1 MELSLPQWGQLL
13 TLLMI
18 AMALGMDA
26 FSLGIGMGM
35 HQPSSRKIACLSGSI
50 GIFHIFMPLIGIV
63 IGQYLSVMMKDITA
77 MVGGGMLCLLGF
89 NMLWN
94 VYKARGEESGIQVNF
109 SIWGLLMFSLSVSM
123 DSLSAG
129 LSLGL
134 FSTDIWIAV
143 ALFGLM
149 GALMAGS
156 GLYLGRF
163 VGHWLGRYGEVV
175 GGIILLTLG
184 SKFLW

>member
-18 AMALGMDA
+18 AVALGMDA
-26 FSLGIGMGM
+26 FSLGIGMGI
-35 HQPSSRKIACLSGSI
+35 QRPSTRKIAWLSGAI
-50 GIFHIFMPLIGIV
+50 GIFHILMPLIGIV
-63 IGQYLSVMMKDITA
+63 MGHYLSVIMKEIA
-77 MVGGGMLCLLGF
+77 VIVGGGMLCLLGL

-94 VYKARGEESGIQVNF
+94 VYKGGDEEPSFQVN

-134 FSTDIWIAV
+134 FLAETWVAV
-143 ALFGLM
+143 VLFGLM

-175 GGIILLTLG
+175 GGIILLLLG
-184 SKFLW
+184 SKFIW